1 MPRKL
6 ANPLP
11 IVGDK
16 RHPACA
22 RCEKFGQPC
31 PGYDKKRKF
40 VDEGISL
47 RKKFQRASPRGSGDE
62 HDRED
67 VRMSPPFHVE
77 HLLTVTEQ
85 ITDRD
90 PHDIK
95 IQNWLHGLTPAAVPE
110 RRSCRPTSP
119 LNRALVHPG
128 RTPIE
133 THHPRAEHGMS
144 TSVPV
149 QPASPSIPDSD
160 SVGNPG
166 VNVVQSALPV
176 EQQLDT
182 LLEHNTFVE
191 GPFDPE
197 WFDLNPDIYYAN
209 QNNSCGFIPN
219 AHIVD
224 EVDRSDF
231 RPDLETA
238 TGVPM
243 SKSAPM
249 SSAGTGLTR
258 SNLWLPEDQMQT
270 SAIIA
275 DEREHEMAYL
285 IRHFTE
291 SLGPW
296 MDLFDKDRHFSE
308 SVPLKAL
315 RDALVRNA
323 IAAVAAK
330 QLGRVKG
337 PKPFYGSQCQQPSR
351 TDVVK
356 DMVDVDWFYK
366 AANYYDKAI
375 AFSRVY
381 LEALSGTI
389 AQSISVA
396 KSDNLLVAVS
406 IFSLYES
413 LDNREMGWCRHLA
426 GLKSVLTAVTADQQ
440 AIGQPMSSITV
451 ARKACFWNF
460 ARSDWSAAWIN
471 RRRTYLDPEDLN
483 IWRSC
488 GLQLQDDGAL
498 YADPIDLRIDTG
510 QCRQTV
516 QLVSHT
522 LIWLLLCVTNYLA
535 RDSHRTLA
543 QQLEMW
549 DTLNT
554 QLDAFHANL
563 PESFQPC
570 AQIRAPPPTREQLES
585 DLGYC
590 QFTEVFF
597 SSSSSASSMQ
607 LYHFAR
613 LLLLLNRPR
622 EPERKGISRLQAY
635 REVSSEAT
643 KHAREIVGVALGRPA
658 PAVRVEMLLP
668 LYIAGG
674 CLEADEEKNV
684 VLGIMCDIE
693 KETGCSTE
701 VTVRSLMDEWGWD
714 REPLDSFA

>member
-1 MPRKL
+1 MQL
-6 ANPLP
+6 
-11 IVGDK
+11 
-16 RHPACA
+16 
-22 RCEKFGQPC
+22 
-31 PGYDKKRKF
+31 
-40 VDEGISL
+40 
-47 RKKFQRASPRGSGDE
+47 
-62 HDRED
+62 
-67 VRMSPPFHVE
+67 
-77 HLLTVTEQ
+77 
-85 ITDRD
+85 
-90 PHDIK
+90 
-95 IQNWLHGLTPAAVPE
+95 
-110 RRSCRPTSP
+110 
-119 LNRALVHPG
+119 
-128 RTPIE
+128 
-133 THHPRAEHGMS
+133 
-144 TSVPV
+144 
-149 QPASPSIPDSD
+149 ASPSIPDSD
-160 SVGNPG
+160 PAECPG
-166 VNVVQSALPV
+166 VNIAHSELPV
-176 EQQLDT
+176 EQQLDI

-209 QNNSCGFIPN
+209 QNNSCGFISN

-243 SKSAPM
+243 PK
-249 SSAGTGLTR
+249 
-258 SNLWLPEDQMQT
+258 
-270 SAIIA
+270 
-275 DEREHEMAYL
+275 
-285 IRHFTE
+285 
-291 SLGPW
+291 
-296 MDLFDKDRHFSE
+296 HFSE

-315 RDALVRNA
+315 RDVLLRNA

-351 TDVVK
+351 KEVLEDVVN
-356 DMVDVDWFYK
+356 VDWFYK

-381 LEALSGTI
+381 LEALSGTM

-396 KSDNLLVAVS
+396 KSDNLLVAV
-406 IFSLYES
+406 
-413 LDNREMGWCRHLA
+413 
-426 GLKSVLTAVTADQQ
+426 T
-440 AIGQPMSSITV
+440 
-451 ARKACFWNF
+451 
-460 ARSDWSAAWIN
+460 AWIN
-471 RRRTYLDPEDLN
+471 RRRTYLDTEDLDT
-483 IWRSC
+483 WRSC
-488 GLQLQDDGAL
+488 GLQLRDDGAL
-498 YADPIDLRIDTG
+498 YADTLDLRIDTS
-510 QCRQTV
+510 QCRQTI
-516 QLVSHT
+516 QLVYHT
-522 LIWLLLCVTNYLA
+522 LIWLLLRVTNYLA
-535 RDSHRTLA
+535 QDSHRTPV

-549 DTLNT
+549 NTLNT
-554 QLDAFHANL
+554 QLDAFNANL

-570 AQIRAPPPTREQLES
+570 AQIRAPLPTREQLES

-622 EPERKGISRLQAY
+622 EPDRKGINRLQAY

-674 CLEADEEKNV
+674 CLEAAEEKNV

-693 KETGCSTE
+693 KETGSSTE
-701 VTVRSLMDEWGWD
+701 VTVRSLMDEWGWE
-714 REPLDSFA
+714 RETLESFE

>member
-1 MPRKL
+1 MSRKL
-6 ANPLP
+6 ADPLP
-11 IVGDK
+11 NIGDK

-67 VRMSPPFHVE
+67 I
-77 HLLTVTEQ
+77 TE
-85 ITDRD
+85 RD
-90 PHDIK
+90 PHDVK
-95 IQNWLHGLTPAAVPE
+95 IQNWLHGLTPAAYI
-110 RRSCRPTSP
+110 PT
-119 LNRALVHPG
+119 LVLSKPTIH
-128 RTPIE
+128 
-133 THHPRAEHGMS
+133 
-144 TSVPV
+144 
-149 QPASPSIPDSD
+149 
-160 SVGNPG
+160 
-166 VNVVQSALPV
+166 VQSMTSTQRNAP
-176 EQQLDT
+176 EWT
-182 LLEHNTFVE
+182 LCSHHYLSNNKLTSFWNINTFVE

-231 RPDLETA
+231 RPYSETA
-238 TGVPM
+238 TGVQM

-249 SSAGTGLTR
+249 SSTGTGPTR

-315 RDALVRNA
+315 RDALLRNA

-351 TDVVK
+351 TEVLEDTGN
-356 DMVDVDWFYK
+356 VDWFYK

-426 GLKSVLTAVTADQQ
+426 GMKSVLTAVTADQQ
-440 AIGQPMSSITV
+440 AIGQPVSSITV
-451 ARKACFWNF
+451 ARKACFWKF

-471 RRRTYLDPEDLN
+471 RRRTYLDTEDLD

-498 YADPIDLRIDTG
+498 YADPLDLQIDTA
-510 QCRQTV
+510 QCRQTI

-522 LIWLLLCVTNYLA
+522 LIWLLLRVTNYLA
-535 RDSHRTLA
+535 QDSHRTLA

-549 DTLNT
+549 NTLNT
-554 QLDAFHANL
+554 QLDAFNANL

-597 SSSSSASSMQ
+597 SSLSSASSIQ

-622 EPERKGISRLQAY
+622 EPDRKGINRLQAY

-643 KHAREIVGVALGRPA
+643 RHAREIVGVALGRPA

-714 REPLDSFA
+714 REPLGSFA